1 MLSSTGDRG
10 NFWNQNSWCTAHGQ
24 TWIVVGGPILKD
36 PLQNGALA
44 EVCAHSGSGS
54 GSGSGDCL
62 TGLESFAGWRIWQSF
77 LFLFDSAQSKSN
89 DHRPTRNYH
98 RSAIDNFWPTVAAND
113 IGREAVKRLV
123 CVCGHS
129 VLRSSFV
136 SEMRRLKIR
145 LEFFFFCFLYQI
157 TPWML
162 IYRRI

>member
-24 TWIVVGGPILKD
+24 TWIVVG
-36 PLQNGALA
+36 
-44 EVCAHSGSGS
+44 AHSGSGS

-123 CVCGHS
+123 CVCVDTVFFAV
-129 VLRSSFV
+129 VLF
-136 SEMRRLKIR
+136 LKCDG
-145 LEFFFFCFLYQI
+145 LKSDLNSFFCFLYQI